1 MTSRIIRLMPAVAA
15 LWFLSCSGVLA
26 CNVGDIQCEKGY
38 KYVCKCWTATG
49 CNYEPDGTCYR
60 DDGAGPLGASPHVN
74 LPLGKYV
81 REARLICPGS
91 PAMAALGAC
100 AGR

>member
-1 MTSRIIRLMPAVAA
+1 MISQFTRLMPVAAA
-15 LWFLSCSGVLA
+15 LWFLSCSVASA

-60 DDGAGPLGASPHVN
+60 DDDADPSGAASHVN
-74 LPLGKYV
+74 RSINKYV
-81 REARLICPGS
+81 REARLVCASSHATVP
-91 PAMAALGAC
+91 PEAC
-100 AGR
+100 AER

>member
-1 MTSRIIRLMPAVAA
+1 MISQGFRLMPAVAA
-15 LWFLSCSGVLA
+15 LWFLSCGGALA

-60 DDGAGPLGASPHVN
+60 DDDAGPSGASPHVN
-74 LPLGKYV
+74 LPVRKYV
-81 REARLICPGS
+81 REARLMCTGAPVT
-91 PAMAALGAC
+91 AALGAC

>member
-1 MTSRIIRLMPAVAA
+1 MISQGIRLMPAVAA
-15 LWFLSCSGVLA
+15 LWFLSCGGALA

-60 DDGAGPLGASPHVN
+60 DDDAGPSHPHVN
-74 LPLGKYV
+74 LPGNKYI
-81 REARLICPGS
+81 REARLMCTG
-91 PAMAALGAC
+91 AAATTAFGAC

>member
-1 MTSRIIRLMPAVAA
+1 MISQIICLMPAVAA
-15 LWFLSCSGVLA
+15 LWFLSCGGALA

-60 DDGAGPLGASPHVN
+60 DDDAGPSKASPHVN

-81 REARLICPGS
+81 REARLMCTS
-91 PAMAALGAC
+91 STLGAC

>member
-1 MTSRIIRLMPAVAA
+1 MISQGIRLMPAVVA
-15 LWFLSCSGVLA
+15 LWFLSCSGALA

-60 DDGAGPLGASPHVN
+60 DDGAGPSEASPHVN
-74 LPLGKYV
+74 LSVRKYV
-81 REARLICPGS
+81 REARWMCTDA
-91 PAMAALGAC
+91 PATAALGAC